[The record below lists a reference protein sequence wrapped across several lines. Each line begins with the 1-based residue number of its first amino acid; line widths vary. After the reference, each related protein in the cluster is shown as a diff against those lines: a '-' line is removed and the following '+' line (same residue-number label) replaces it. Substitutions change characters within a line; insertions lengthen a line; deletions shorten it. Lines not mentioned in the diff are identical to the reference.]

1 MQVKNPVNL
10 KLDRQVEKSLRCP
23 ICGSHLQGNKSNLEC
38 INHQCQAIFPIVDS
52 IPILIDESSSI
63 FNISDFLN
71 FDNASLKPKSK
82 IERLLIDSLPG
93 ISINVKAKENFQQ
106 LAKLII
112 QHNPH
117 PKVLVIGGSVIGQG
131 IEELLE
137 NSNIEIVEIDVAFGA
152 GVSVIC
158 DAHSLPFEDGCFDV
172 VVIQAVLE
180 HVVDPIRCVA
190 EIHRVL
196 NQNGIVYSETPFI
209 QQVHLG
215 RYDFTRFTHLGHR
228 RLFRSFT
235 EVSSGAVCGPGMALA
250 WTYQYFLLSFFK
262 QEAMRKIVK
271 MFARFTS
278 FWLKYFDYFLINQ
291 PGVYDSASGYYFLGI
306 RSEQNLSDREL
317 IQQYKGT
324 QFTSF

>member
-1 MQVKNPVNL
+1 MQVENHVDL
-10 KLDRQVEKSLRCP
+10 KLGQQVQKSLRCP
-23 ICGSHLQGNKSNLEC
+23 ICASQLKASNLNLEC
-38 INHQCQAIFPIVDS
+38 TNHQCQAIFPIVDS

-71 FDNASLKPKSK
+71 FDNVTLKPKSK
-82 IERLLIDSLPG
+82 LERLLINSLPG
-93 ISINVKAKENFQQ
+93 ISINFKAKENFRH
-106 LAKLII
+106 LAQLII
-112 QHNPH
+112 KHNLH
-117 PKVLVIGGSVIGQG
+117 PKVLVIGGSVVGQG

-137 NSNIEIVEIDVAFGA
+137 NANIEIVEIDVAFGA
-152 GVSVIC
+152 GVSVVC
-158 DAHSLPFEDGCFDV
+158 DAHSLPFEDGCFDAV
-172 VVIQAVLE
+172 VVQAVLE

-250 WTYQYFLLSFFK
+250 WTYQYFLLSFFQK
-262 QEAMRKIVK
+262 EAIRKIVK
-271 MFARFTS
+271 IFARFTS
-278 FWLKYFDYFLINQ
+278 FWLKYLDYFLINQ
-291 PGVYDSASGYYFLGI
+291 PGAYDSASGYYFLGI